1 MKLFSMILAISFVT
15 VSSWAE
21 VPVRSERSLRVQFD
35 SYMELLKKEIQFN
48 KEKDRKKRF
57 SLLDQALNQMKILR
71 QEVGKSESPDA
82 AHMDQV
88 IASLNSLPS
97 KKQFKRK
104 NCDSYQATLS
114 AGPSHELATDFMNSL
129 CN

>member
-1 MKLFSMILAISFVT
+1 MKLLSVILTLSFIAL
-15 VSSWAE
+15 SSWAE
-21 VPVRSERSLRVQFD
+21 VPVRSERSVRLQFD

-57 SLLDQALNQMKILR
+57 SLLNQALNQMKILR
-71 QEVGKSESPDA
+71 AEIGTSESPDA

-88 IASLNSLPS
+88 IASLDSLPS

-104 NCDSYQATLS
+104 NCGSYQAELAEEST
-114 AGPSHELATDFMNSL
+114 HELATDFINSL

>member
-1 MKLFSMILAISFVT
+1 MKLFSVILAISFVT

-21 VPVRSERSLRVQFD
+21 IPVRSERSLRVQFD

-48 KEKDRKKRF
+48 KDKDKKKRF

-71 QEVGKSESPDA
+71 QEIGMTDSPDA

-88 IASLNSLPS
+88 IAALNSLPS
-97 KKQFKRK
+97 QKQFKRK
-104 NCDSYQATLS
+104 NCDSYQATL
-114 AGPSHELATDFMNSL
+114 AAEPSHELAADFMNSL

>member
-1 MKLFSMILAISFVT
+1 MKLFSVIFALSFIALNAG
-15 VSSWAE
+15 AE

-71 QEVGKSESPDA
+71 QEVGISESPDA

-104 NCDSYQATLS
+104 NCDSYQANLAAET
-114 AGPSHELATDFMNSL
+114 SHELATDFMNSL